1 MKKALIILLAVQV
14 LILSSCGTIFSGT
27 KQSVQIRTFTEGA
40 NVEVDGVDRGVT
52 PLTLDLKRGFKSPV
66 ITLSK
71 EGYQK
76 QEFYPELTFN
86 NVSLLNLFGMFGFVI
101 DAATGAIMK
110 YDPKFYEVNLKEE
123 SKQSNL

>member
-27 KQSVQIRTFTEGA
+27 KQSVQIRTVTEGA

-66 ITLSK
+66 ITL
-71 EGYQK
+71 
-76 QEFYPELTFN
+76 
-86 NVSLLNLFGMFGFVI
+86 
-101 DAATGAIMK
+101 
-110 YDPKFYEVNLKEE
+110 
-123 SKQSNL
+123 